1 MLEDIDGIVDETI
14 WFAAYAGTALDELSS
29 LSFNA
34 NASWFESELDLSND
48 VLGFSSSLAYQR
60 DLIRGLSGT
69 AAVGLDGISRENL
82 PDFLSASA
90 LLGLRYSFR

>member
-1 MLEDIDGIVDETI
+1 V
-14 WFAAYAGTALDELSS
+14 SS

-34 NASWFESELDLSND
+34 NASWFESEFDLDND
-48 VLGFSSSLAYQR
+48 VIGYSSSLAYQR
-60 DLIRGLSGT
+60 DLIRGLSRHRR
-69 AAVGLDGISRENL
+69 VGLDGISRENL